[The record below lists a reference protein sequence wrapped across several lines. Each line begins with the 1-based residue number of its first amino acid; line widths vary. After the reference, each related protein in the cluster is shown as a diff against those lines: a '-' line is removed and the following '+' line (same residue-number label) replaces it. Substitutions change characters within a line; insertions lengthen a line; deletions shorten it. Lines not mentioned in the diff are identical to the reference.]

1 MLLKGKD
8 ILTYLAVKYEGDWNS
23 IYQAIKNKE
32 LVDEVT
38 VLKTVSEIGIDYV
51 TIIDEDYPE
60 SLKKIYKPP
69 FVIFYRGDLKLLDKQ
84 PILAISGSNKFN
96 EYTHNKLDEMLKNLR
111 KKKIQIASTNYT
123 HNYNDIIERYYSGKM
138 IMLHDAGI
146 DRYTHSNKNYA
157 LIFSEYPEHVRFSP
171 THVSWTNRLLA
182 GISNALFVPEV
193 LKKEPA
199 LIAIGYAIYLNKP
212 VGALAQQ
219 ASSKD
224 ATTDLIKDG
233 ALVITTAD
241 DIVKLTEVQNTT
253 NETSGLPNHESVEA

>member
-1 MLLKGKD
+1 MLIKGRD
-8 ILTYLAVKYEGDWNS
+8 ILTYLSVKYEGDWS
-23 IYQAIKNKE
+23 AIYQAIKNKE
-32 LVDEVT
+32 LVDEQT
-38 VLKTVSEIGIDYV
+38 VLQTINEITVSYT

-69 FVIFYRGDLKLLDKQ
+69 FVIFYKGDLKLLDKQ
-84 PILAISGSNKFN
+84 PILAISGSNTFN
-96 EYTHNKLDEMLKNLR
+96 DYTHTKLDEMLKNLK

-123 HNYNDIIERYYSGKM
+123 HHYNDIIERYYSGKM

-146 DRYTHSNKNYA
+146 NKYLHTKDYA
-157 LIFSEYPEHVRFSP
+157 LIFSEYPEHTKFSP

-199 LIAIGYAIYLNKP
+199 LITVGYTIYLNKP
-212 VGALAQQ
+212 VGALSQQ

-224 ATTDLIKDG
+224 ATTELIKDG
-233 ALVITTAD
+233 AIVITSAD
-241 DIVKLTEVQNTT
+241 ELVKLTELQNTT